1 MNRKMNIKLNEK
13 GQIVQ
18 VTEQENIV
26 DSVQIKA
33 RIEGL
38 KNVMSGFEIQIKEL
52 EMALVEVE
60 KLEKENK

>member
-1 MNRKMNIKLNEK
+1 MNIKLSEN

-18 VTEQENIV
+18 VTQQETLV
-26 DSVQIKA
+26 DSAQIKA